1 MQTTE
6 KPKDL
11 ITTASWRKPLLL
23 SVGYPL
29 SILATLT
36 GVLIAASYGTLIL
49 LGVAAIGFVTMSA
62 TLAGG
67 MKLWEKQQAA
77 QKAAPTPAVQNNEA
91 PQPTQNKEPKMSAQ
105 SPTATV
111 GNTLTAQE
119 EKTLGD
125 AARGFVIAVGA
136 FLISAFALSSD
147 APKAAEKS
155 DKNQQQTAYVVSPA
169 ILNEEEKR
177 RTASNPKKSG
187 QKKALRALF
196 NIVPGVIGK
205 IVNKPQGAKY
215 PQTHIKRGACN
226 NLRQS

>member
-11 ITTASWRKPLLL
+11 ITTTASKKPLLL

-29 SILATLT
+29 SVVATLA

-49 LGVAAIGFVTMSA
+49 LGVAGVGFTAMSA
-62 TLAGG
+62 ILAGG

-77 QKAAPTPAVQNNEA
+77 QKAAPAPAVQNNET
-91 PQPTQNKEPKMSAQ
+91 PQPTQKNKEQKMPAQ
-105 SPTATV
+105 SPAATV

-125 AARGFVIAVGA
+125 AARGFVIALSA
-136 FLISAFALSSD
+136 FLISAFALSSE

-155 DKNQQQTAYVVSPA
+155 DKNQPQTAYVVSPA

-177 RTASNPKKSG
+177 RQASNPKKSG
-187 QKKALRALF
+187 QKKTLRSLF
-196 NIVPGVIGK
+196 NSVKLMIGK
-205 IVNKPQGAKY
+205 VNNKPQGAKY

-226 NLRQS
+226 NLR